1 MALEKQRNAMMA
13 LLIICCILCSGCIT
27 DDGNDETETSPST
40 VAPTTA
46 APTTLPPTTMPPNV
60 DTTPIL
66 FSELQAER
74 DELLLEYESK
84 GREVQEMLDEM
95 QEMVEEKNPD
105 YAEMMDVHAE
115 FKETMT
121 EYLSAQIGYY
131 HDSILLEHT
140 TPTEDD
146 LLILKKETLPFVR
159 PGGKVYTF
167 GELNMVGGS
176 YNYLIDNQIKR
187 LIQKG
192 IEGHDV
198 REELIDAFNRLKE
211 FLPGYYDMWIGYVYY
226 YLGSGLFRQSLYSDI
241 LIRDCNPYCI

>member
-1 MALEKQRNAMMA
+1 MMA

-27 DDGNDETETSPST
+27 DDGNEETESSPST
-40 VAPTTA
+40 VAPTTS

-121 EYLSAQIGYY
+121 EYLSAQNGYY

-146 LLILKKETLPFVR
+146 MLLLKKETLPFVR
-159 PGGKVYTF
+159 PGGEVYTF
-167 GELNMVGGS
+167 GELNMMGES
-176 YNYLIDNQIKR
+176 YMWLTNWIESYIYE
-187 LIQKG
+187 G
-192 IEGHDV
+192 IEGQGV
-198 REELIDAFNRLKE
+198 REEIIDTFNQLEE

>member
-1 MALEKQRNAMMA
+1 
-13 LLIICCILCSGCIT
+13 
-27 DDGNDETETSPST
+27 
-40 VAPTTA
+40 
-46 APTTLPPTTMPPNV
+46 
-60 DTTPIL
+60 
-66 FSELQAER
+66 
-74 DELLLEYESK
+74 
-84 GREVQEMLDEM
+84 MLDEM

-121 EYLSAQIGYY
+121 EYLSAQNGYY

-146 LLILKKETLPFVR
+146 MLLLKKETLPFVR
-159 PGGKVYTF
+159 PGGEVYIF
-167 GELNMVGGS
+167 GELNMMGES
-176 YNYLIDNQIKR
+176 YMWLTNWIESYIYE
-187 LIQKG
+187 G
-192 IEGHDV
+192 IEGQGV
-198 REELIDAFNRLKE
+198 REEIIDTFNQLEE